1 MGRITPSFRQLYEE
15 IISELRTELQAALV
29 ELGHKSAFD
38 LLLKEAWNPEQAA
51 MGNSTLPTVSDKLNM
66 MASIHN
72 RKLIAVLTKGLKEKD
87 REIEELKKK
96 VSSLEAKIN
105 DLYLIIRNKEQIQQH
120 QNQKTELHN
129 EIAEEIIEE

>member
-15 IISELRTELQAALV
+15 TVSELRTELQAALV
-29 ELGHKSAFD
+29 DLSHKSAFD

-51 MGNSTLPTVSDKLNM
+51 MGNSTLPTVSDKLNV

-87 REIEELKKK
+87 REIEELKQR
-96 VSSLEAKIN
+96 VSLLEDKLS
-105 DLYLIIRNKEQIQQH
+105 DLYKIIKNKEQQQ
-120 QNQKTELHN
+120 QQETELHK
-129 EIAEEIIEE
+129 EIVQEIIEE